1 MGQLKTIIFAD
12 FTNSREG
19 WAGGGSAIIGCHVD
33 VCFDADAR
41 GQTSGTKMFSRI

>member
-12 FTNSREG
+12 FTNSRE
-19 WAGGGSAIIGCHVD
+19 GGSAIIGCHVD